1 MSVTHAMS
9 LLRPIEARGWGMAE
23 WLPIAARGKVS
34 HHGPVTP
41 ECPVECLL
49 TVLSLNG
56 FNPLTRAYDAPFDE
70 PRTVADVMDL
80 CARRELRKIR
90 GVGPR
95 RVSEIEAALVL
106 AGLDLAGQQ
115 ERPWAGRTATRPGA
129 PLGHA
134 PEDPCPQRPQP

>member
-1 MSVTHAMS
+1 
-9 LLRPIEARGWGMAE
+9 MAE
-23 WLPIAARGKVS
+23 RLLIAARGKVP

-49 TVLSLNG
+49 TVLSLNS
-56 FNPLTRAYDAPFDE
+56 FNPLSRAYDAPFDE

-106 AGLDLAGQQ
+106 AGLNLAGHQ
-115 ERPWAGRTATRPGA
+115 ERPRAGRTAARPGA